1 MRCMKINFSESTRKQ
16 NLKLYWT
23 MKSNCRKID
32 LEFMIE
38 AKGNINMEVTRF
50 LKDRNIRYN
59 I

>member
-1 MRCMKINFSESTRKQ
+1 MKINFSESTGKR